1 MATPINSNSNEN
13 GTDGMTQ
20 EPNKQEQNI
29 LSINL
34 GEKYEYVADALRDA
48 ANLERIPRN
57 QFVAEAI
64 MDKIK
69 TLANNSDKHRV
80 ILQEYIE
87 KYNQDL

>member
-1 MATPINSNSNEN
+1 MATPTNNTNEN
-13 GTDGMTQ
+13 GTDGNTQ
-20 EPNKQEQNI
+20 ENKEQNI

-34 GEKYEYVADALRDA
+34 GEKYDYVADALRDA

-69 TLANNSDKHRV
+69 TLANNSEKHRV
-80 ILQEYIE
+80 ILQEYTE